1 MQGIPVEI
9 KLTYIIAF
17 VVLLFFLF
25 FIVVVVLMY
34 NKRQKFFLLQQERDT
49 IQHAN
54 ELLQKELEK
63 QQALQSERDRISS
76 DMHDD
81 LGSGLSSIKLISE
94 MLKKKHSDVETK
106 QDLNEIVDY
115 ATNLTDTM
123 REMVWSLNPRNDTLS
138 KFVDHTIVYAKHFFE
153 PSGINFNI
161 VAAQEFPDITMSGFV
176 RRNLFLCIKEI
187 FNNIIKHA
195 AAKNISFS
203 IKCVENKLNIII
215 LDDGIGLADNHQEGN
230 GLYSI
235 KKRIADCKGRIAW
248 SNQPTGLQ
256 TSIEV
261 FV

>member
-1 MQGIPVEI
+1 MQGIPIEI

-17 VVLLFFLF
+17 VVLLLFLV
-25 FIVVVVLMY
+25 FIVAVVLIY
-34 NKRQKFFLLQQERDT
+34 SKRQKYFLLQKESEEVKHQ
-49 IQHAN
+49 N

-94 MLKKKHSDVETK
+94 MLKVKHSDAETK
-106 QDLNEIVDY
+106 SDLNEIVDY

-123 REMVWSLNPRNDTLS
+123 REMVWSLNPRNDTLP
-138 KFVDHTIVYAKHFFE
+138 KFVDHTLGYAKHFFE
-153 PSGINFNI
+153 PSGINFKVVSN
-161 VAAQEFPDITMSGFV
+161 QEFHDITMSGFI
-176 RRNLFLCIKEI
+176 RRNLFLCLKEI

-195 AAKNISFS
+195 AAKNVSFS
-203 IKCVENKLNIII
+203 IKCVENKLTIII
-215 LDDGIGLADNHQEGN
+215 QDDGIGIADNHREGN

-235 KKRIADCKGRIAW
+235 KKRIADCKGIIAW
-248 SNQPTGLQ
+248 SNQPMGLQ